1 MENWNL
7 IAKHLSGNTSVEESD
22 LLQEWIKLAPE
33 NEILFKEAKAIW
45 NGSANVYEENDF
57 DSRAEWEK
65 LKERINGSEPTEKGG
80 IVRRLNWLKVA
91 AVVLLVIVSG
101 VFMKLYFSD
110 DESSAVAQ
118 LEYTQEIAS
127 DSARVIYLP
136 DSSKVILNENSSISY
151 AKNFA
156 DTARITYLV
165 GEAYFEV
172 TKSGKCFII
181 YAGGTQ
187 VTVLGTS
194 FNINAREEADE
205 VEIVVVEGK
214 VSFSG
219 QEDPNDV
226 TTLEAGEKVSF
237 SKTEHKYTKNKSSDA
252 DLWWKQIDLED
263 RARSVIRKL
272 KNN

>member
-7 IAKHLSGNTSVEESD
+7 IAKHLSGNASVEEND

-57 DSRAEWEK
+57 DTRAEWEK
-65 LKERINGSEPTEKGG
+65 LKERIDGSESTKKGG
-80 IVRRLNWLKVA
+80 IVRRLNLLKVA
-91 AVVLLVIVSG
+91 AVVIIVIVSG
-101 VFMKLYFSD
+101 VFIKMYFSE
-110 DESSAVAQ
+110 DESLAVAQ
-118 LEYTQEIAS
+118 LEYAQEITS
-127 DSARVIYLP
+127 DSVRVVYLP
-136 DSSKVILNENSSISY
+136 DSSTVVLNENSIITY

-156 DTARITYLV
+156 DTARIVYLV

-172 TKSGKCFII
+172 TKSGKYFIV

-187 VTVLGTS
+187 ITVLGTS
-194 FNINAREEADE
+194 FNINAREEDDE

-214 VSFSG
+214 VSFSD
-219 QEDPNDV
+219 QENLTD
-226 TTLEAGEKVSF
+226 TTRLEAGEKVSF
-237 SKTEHKYTKNKSSDA
+237 RKTEHKFTKNKSSDA
-252 DLWWKQIDLED
+252 DLWWKSLDIED